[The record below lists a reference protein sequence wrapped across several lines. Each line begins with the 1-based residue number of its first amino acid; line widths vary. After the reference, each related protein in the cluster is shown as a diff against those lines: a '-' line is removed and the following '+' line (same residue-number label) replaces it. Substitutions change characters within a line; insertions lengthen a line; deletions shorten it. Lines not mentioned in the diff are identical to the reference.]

1 MKLEE
6 EEKMVHE
13 SLWFERKYKW
23 TKKLPRPARQHHH
36 PKSPPFWSAHPSAAA
51 GLTDEMPAKLHKSTP
66 AGDPPKPPR
75 LQSDGG

>member
-1 MKLEE
+1 
-6 EEKMVHE
+6 MVHE

-23 TKKLPRPARQHHH
+23 TKKLPQHHH

-51 GLTDEMPAKLHKSTP
+51 GLTDEMPTKLHKSTP
-66 AGDPPKPPR
+66 AGDPPKLAG